1 MTPLV
6 IAPATAGDARALA
19 RIHASAFP
27 HAPWSKSA
35 LETLFEMPGALGLMA
50 TGPEGP
56 RGFVLT
62 RRAADEA
69 EIITLA
75 VHLKT
80 RRKGVAM
87 TLMQN
92 ALQRLRDFGVA
103 HVFLEVAADNE
114 PALRLYEA
122 LKFARAGV
130 RPGYYEG
137 QDGRIDAVLMKRDLS
152 SEALRR
158 S

>member
-1 MTPLV
+1 MSAPLV
-6 IAPATAGDARALA
+6 VAPATAGDARALA

-27 HAPWSKSA
+27 RAAWTKSA
-35 LETLFEMPGALGLMA
+35 LEELFQMPGALGLMA

-56 RGFVLT
+56 RGFLLT

-80 RRKGVAM
+80 RRKGIAAL
-87 TLMQN
+87 LMQS
-92 ALQRLRDFGVA
+92 AMQRLREGGVTQL
-103 HVFLEVAADNE
+103 FLEVAANNDA
-114 PALRLYEA
+114 ALGLYES

-130 RPGYYEG
+130 RKDYYEEHG
-137 QDGRIDAVLMKRDLS
+137 DRIDAVLMTRQL
-152 SEALRR
+152 
-158 S
+158 

>member
-1 MTPLV
+1 MSSQLV
-6 IAPATAGDARALA
+6 IAPATSGDARALA

-27 HAPWSKSA
+27 HAPWSKGA
-35 LETLFEMPGALGLMA
+35 LEGLFQIPGAMGLMS

-80 RRKGVAM
+80 RRKGIAAA
-87 TLMQN
+87 LMHN
-92 ALQRLRDFGVA
+92 AIGRLRDNGVTQL
-103 HVFLEVAADNE
+103 FLEVAADNE
-114 PALRLYEA
+114 AALRLYET
-122 LKFARAGV
+122 LNFARAGV

-137 QDGRIDAVLMKRDLS
+137 QHGRIDAVLMKRDL
-152 SEALRR
+152 
-158 S
+158 